1 MNILLKKVLIADTNS
16 SYFNAVKDIFVQDG
30 IIQIVD
36 DNINAEA
43 DYVLNEP
50 NLIASPGWID
60 VFADFADPGFEQKE
74 TLESGAAAAI
84 AGGFTRVFV
93 VPNTQPVLSTKTQV
107 SYIVQKSKDTPVN
120 ILPIGSISK
129 GGEGKEL
136 AEMYDMYYSGAVAF
150 SDGLQPVQS
159 AGIMLKALQYVKAFD
174 GVLIQLPID
183 KSINAHGLMNEGI
196 VSTQLG
202 LPGVPAIAEEL
213 MIQRDIELLK
223 YTGSK
228 LHITGVSTAK
238 SVELIKEAKKQGL
251 NVTCSVT
258 PYHLYFCDEDLR
270 SYDTNLKVRP
280 PLRTAADRAALRQA
294 VLDGHIDCIA
304 THHIPQHWDDKTCE
318 FEYAKPGMIGL
329 QTAFAVVQ
337 TVLPLLTDEQLV
349 KLFSVNP
356 AKIFN
361 LPVANIREGR
371 RAELTLFSRTGKT
384 RLSEEY
390 NKSKSGNTPF
400 LHKELNGRVAGVVN
414 KGDLFL
420 NI

>member
-1 MNILLKKVLIADTNS
+1 MNILLKKVLIADTS
-16 SYFNAVKDIFVQDG
+16 SPYFNAIKDVFVQDG
-30 IIQIVD
+30 IIQKI
-36 DNINAEA
+36 DNNIDAEA
-43 DYVLNEP
+43 DYILNEP
-50 NLIASPGWID
+50 NLIVSPGWID
-60 VFADFADPGFEQKE
+60 VFADFADPGFEHKE
-74 TLESGAAAAI
+74 TLESGAAAAV
-84 AGGFTRVFV
+84 AGGFTQVFIT
-93 VPNTQPVLSTKTQV
+93 PNTQPVLSTKTQV
-107 SYIVQKSKDTPVN
+107 SYIVQKSNDTPVN
-120 ILPIGSISK
+120 ILPIGAISK
-129 GGEGKEL
+129 GCEGKEL

-159 AGIMLKALQYVKAFD
+159 AGIMLKALQYVKAFN

-223 YTGSK
+223 YTDSR
-228 LHITGVSTAK
+228 LHITGISTAK
-238 SVELIKEAKKQGL
+238 SVELIKEAKDQGL
-251 NVTCSVT
+251 NITCSVT
-258 PYHLYFCDEDLR
+258 PFHLYFCDEDLR

-280 PLRTAADRAALRQA
+280 PLRTAADRNALRQA
-294 VLDGHIDCIA
+294 VVDGFIDCIA
-304 THHIPQHWDDKTCE
+304 THHVPQHWDDKTCE

-337 TVLPLLTDEQLV
+337 TVLPQLTDEQLV
-349 KLFSVNP
+349 KLFSINS

-361 LPVANIREGR
+361 LPVNAIQEGR
-371 RAELTLFSRTGKT
+371 RAELTLFNRTDNT
-384 RLSEEY
+384 RLSEQN

-400 LHKELNGRVAGVVN
+400 LYKELNGRVAGVIN